1 MGHGTAV
8 RFMSVLDITQLAAF
22 DREAMRRQFVDE
34 IDAFAGSRGS
44 AADARGHHAP
54 ARHTV
59 LRRRYC
65 TTDR

>member
-34 IDAFAGSRGS
+34 IDAFAGSHG
-44 AADARGHHAP
+44 
-54 ARHTV
+54 
-59 LRRRYC
+59 
-65 TTDR
+65 